1 MNAGKKI
8 SIQSKVDHPDERE
21 DYFKQVM
28 EDYGT
33 ELLKLAYSYVKN
45 QETAKDLVQSTFV
58 SVYLNLSSF
67 NGEASIKTWLYRITA
82 NKCKDHLRSAY
93 VRRVFPVHQMKESLH
108 NENQT
113 ETALMDGELSEW
125 LKACIFKLPVKYREV
140 IMFYYYQ
147 ELSAA
152 DIAEVLDIPEST
164 VRTRL
169 DRARKKLAPL
179 IKEEELF
186 YD

>member
-8 SIQSKVDHPDERE
+8 SIDTKANHPDERE
-21 DYFKQVM
+21 DYFRQVM
-28 EDYGT
+28 EVYGT
-33 ELLKLAYSYVKN
+33 DLLKLAYSYVKN
-45 QETAKDLVQSTFV
+45 QETAKDLVQSSFV
-58 SVYLNLSSF
+58 SFYLNLPSF
-67 NGEASIKTWLYRITA
+67 KGDSSIKTWLYRITA

-93 VRRVFPVHQMKESLH
+93 VRRVFPVHYMKEARH

-113 ETALMDGELSEW
+113 EKALMDGEFSEW
-125 LKACIFKLPVKYREV
+125 LKDCIFKLPVKYREV
-140 IMFYYYQ
+140 IMLYYYQ

-152 DIAEVLDIPEST
+152 EIAEVLQVPEST

-186 YD
+186 NE